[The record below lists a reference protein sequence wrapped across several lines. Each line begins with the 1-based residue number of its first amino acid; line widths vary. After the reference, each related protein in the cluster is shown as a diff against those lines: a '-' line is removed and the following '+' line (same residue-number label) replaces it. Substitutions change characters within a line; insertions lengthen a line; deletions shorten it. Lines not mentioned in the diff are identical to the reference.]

1 MPTRYVPATDG
12 GAEARRLARRYL
24 GLAVNTEPLPVGY
37 AVWLARRLGW
47 SEPYMS
53 NILTGKRRL
62 TPMMRAKL
70 QKEQA

>member
-1 MPTRYVPATDG
+1 MPTRYVPADDG
-12 GAEARRLARRYL
+12 GAEARKLARRYL
-24 GLAVNTEPLPVGY
+24 GLAVNTEPLPAGY
-37 AVWLARRLGW
+37 AVWLARRTGW
-47 SEPYMS
+47 AESYVS